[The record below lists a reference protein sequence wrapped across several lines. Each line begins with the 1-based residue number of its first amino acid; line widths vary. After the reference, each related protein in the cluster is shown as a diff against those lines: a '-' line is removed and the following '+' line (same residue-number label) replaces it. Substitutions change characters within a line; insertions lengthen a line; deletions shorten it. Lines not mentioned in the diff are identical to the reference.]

1 MMDTSQPLSIVI
13 FAMIIPAIVI
23 LVIAIA
29 ETIHIIRSIQN
40 ERRNGPTKVEYFAQ
54 KEQQHHNG
62 TRDNN
67 RQVKTMQVKTMVVL
81 GSGGHT
87 TEMLQLLQELDT
99 KRYAPVI
106 YVVADSDT
114 TSIPRL
120 QKYIREG
127 NTQNGKRLSWDG
139 RYPVEKKNDAVAAKE
154 NGNEHNGATVYRLPR
169 AREVHQSYLS
179 SIPTTL
185 HALLQTIMLMWKVR
199 PELVLA
205 NGPGTCVPVI
215 YSAFLYRLLQSLL
228 LRFVLLLPNN
238 TNHHCSCC
246 KVIFVESLCRVKSLS
261 LSGKL
266 VYPIVDQFVVHWP
279 YLKEKYPLVQV
290 CEVFV
295 RHDGHRD

>member
-1 MMDTSQPLSIVI
+1 MMDTSQPLYIAI
-13 FAMIIPAIVI
+13 LAILIPAIVI

-67 RQVKTMQVKTMVVL
+67 RQVKTMVVL

-87 TEMLQLLQELDT
+87 TEMLQLLEELDT
-99 KRYAPVI
+99 ERYAPVI

-185 HALLQTIMLMWKVR
+185 HALLQTIMIMWKVR

-215 YSAFLYRLLQSLL
+215 YSAFLYRLLQSVL
-228 LRFVLLLPNN
+228 LRFVLLFPNN
-238 TNHHCSCC
+238 HNNHCSCC

-279 YLKEKYPLVQV
+279 YLKETFPLVQV
-290 CEVFV
+290 SEVFV
-295 RHDGHRD
+295 RHDGHGD